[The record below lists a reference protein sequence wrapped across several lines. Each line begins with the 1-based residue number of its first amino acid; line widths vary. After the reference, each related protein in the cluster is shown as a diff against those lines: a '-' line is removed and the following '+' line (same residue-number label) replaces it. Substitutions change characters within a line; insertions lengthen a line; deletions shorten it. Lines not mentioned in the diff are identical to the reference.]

1 MVKVHSR
8 GRTDMT
14 ERAKKRLAELEE
26 RDRLKQELH
35 KKWLEELGEMAGK
48 HKKAQ
53 ESFRKE
59 RYEIVRNIYA
69 KFVEIENSGDVRNDF
84 YQNLRIELLE
94 RGFKIQKNT
103 PDAGLL
109 IRLVLAAENLSAS
122 LVNKYS
128 NAMRYAHSLSVT
140 PADFFDWV
148 KKNTITGASKQ
159 ELIEEKERNRQ
170 RLERARIL
178 ILNYLDWRETHP
190 FAALPMYEQQA
201 NKYVNSD
208 TQLVVMIG
216 TAVRRFDRR
225 SHTAEI
231 YISHIMPPNLDID
244 VRIIDSWAKF
254 LNSDLEEQEEAYR
267 TKGLD
272 VWAEEFHDKLW
283 EHDVAVAEKLS
294 VNWMLRQQAA
304 MAEDQQA
311 FAKEAAKFKKERAKS
326 VKTAK
331 ISKK

>member
-1 MVKVHSR
+1 M
-8 GRTDMT
+8 
-14 ERAKKRLAELEE
+14 
-26 RDRLKQELH
+26 
-35 KKWLEELGEMAGK
+35 
-48 HKKAQ
+48 
-53 ESFRKE
+53 
-59 RYEIVRNIYA
+59 
-69 KFVEIENSGDVRNDF
+69 
-84 YQNLRIELLE
+84 
-94 RGFKIQKNT
+94 
-103 PDAGLL
+103 
-109 IRLVLAAENLSAS
+109 
-122 LVNKYS
+122 
-128 NAMRYAHSLSVT
+128 
-140 PADFFDWV
+140 
-148 KKNTITGASKQ
+148 
-159 ELIEEKERNRQ
+159 
-170 RLERARIL
+170 
-178 ILNYLDWRETHP
+178 NYLEWRETHP

-304 MAEDQQA
+304 TAEDQKV
-311 FAKEAAKFKKERAKS
+311 FAKQAAKFKKERAKS
-326 VKTAK
+326 AKTAK